1 MLTTRIKLEIA
12 GALVAF
18 MVLAVIGGSWLG
30 AREEG
35 IRLKATLDAQQQV
48 IASSAKQVKD
58 IQDAET
64 ERDKVTASNVAA
76 LQAAAA
82 RQTTPAEIAAW
93 LPKQIQTPQP
103 ITFTIPA
110 ATTQNP
116 TPSAIASIPQAD
128 LPALRDEVTQC
139 QVCAQKLSSAQ
150 SDLSSE
156 RDKEVLAG
164 EQLSAMTKERDAA
177 VTASKG
183 GSLWKR
189 IERAVKYTVIGI
201 AIGAA
206 AVCGTGH
213 CK

>member
-1 MLTTRIKLEIA
+1 MLTTRVKLEIA
-12 GALVAF
+12 GALVALV
-18 MVLAVIGGSWLG
+18 VLGTIGGSWLG

-58 IQDAET
+58 IQDAEA
-64 ERDKVTASNVAA
+64 ERDKVTAANVAA
-76 LQAAAA
+76 LQASAA

-103 ITFTIPA
+103 ITFTIPQ
-110 ATTQNP
+110 ATPQNP
-116 TPSAIASIPQAD
+116 TPPAIASIPQAD

-139 QVCAQKLSSAQ
+139 QVCAQKLSNAQ
-150 SDLSSE
+150 GDLSSE

-177 VTASKG
+177 VQASKG
-183 GSLWKR
+183 GSIWRRVAHNLK
-189 IERAVKYTVIGI
+189 VI
-201 AIGAA
+201 AITVGVAA
-206 AVCGTGH
+206 AVACGTGH

>member
-1 MLTTRIKLEIA
+1 MLTTRVKLEIA
-12 GALVAF
+12 GALVALV
-18 MVLAVIGGSWLG
+18 VLGTVGGSWLG

-35 IRLKATLDAQQQV
+35 IRMKATLDAQQQV

-58 IQDAET
+58 IQDAEA
-64 ERDKVTASNVAA
+64 ERDKVTAANVAA
-76 LQAAAA
+76 LQASAA

-110 ATTQNP
+110 ATPQNP
-116 TPSAIASIPQAD
+116 TPAAIASVPQAD

-139 QVCAQKLSSAQ
+139 QVCAQKLADAQ
-150 SDLSSE
+150 GDLSSE

-177 VTASKG
+177 VTAAKG
-183 GSLWKR
+183 GGFWKR
-189 IERAVKYTVIGI
+189 LGRAAKWTVIGI
-201 AIGAA
+201 AVGAA
-206 AVCGTGH
+206 ATCGSGH

>member
-12 GALVAF
+12 GALIALV
-18 MVLAVIGGSWLG
+18 VLGMIGGSWLG

-35 IRLKATLDAQQQV
+35 IRMKATLNAQQQI
-48 IASSAKQVKD
+48 IATSAKQAKD
-58 IQDAET
+58 IQDAEA
-64 ERDKVTASNVAA
+64 ERDKVTAANVAA

-103 ITFTIPA
+103 ITFTIPQ
-110 ATTQNP
+110 ATAQNP
-116 TPSAIASIPQAD
+116 TPAAIASIPQAD

-139 QVCAQKLSSAQ
+139 QVCAQKLSGAQ
-150 SDLSSE
+150 SDLASE
-156 RDKEVLAG
+156 REKEVLAG

-177 VTASKG
+177 VTAAKG
-183 GSLWKR
+183 GSIWRR
-189 IERAVKYTVIGI
+189 IGHDLKVIGI
-201 AIGAA
+201 TVGIAA
-206 AVCGTGH
+206 AVACGTGH